1 MTWLGTYV
9 RVVWWL
15 TTAGLSVA
23 LVVAAAWYIRQV
35 WRRRLPPPGFF
46 LPALL
51 IHFFLV
57 AGSFYIYLDPAAA
70 PQIQRHL
77 TRMVVSTRTSLAGLR
92 RLFKGADDR
101 FEQVADLNS
110 LATEGVAVGP
120 GAAGEAPQLPPP
132 DPGAAPPLPPAA
144 IPRRLGA
151 TGFVAPPGD
160 WIASADPRPDHAL
173 GGAHRPAAV
182 AMADEPVAIEPLQAA
197 PRAADERIERLAVA
211 VQRPRPAARP
221 EGYVGGAAGVMPGP
235 APGPSSIPLLGAT
248 GRGGGGADVSPE
260 TFAPLTMAQ
269 LPRLDRARRVP
280 GVAGDEERAESV
292 ALAGPATAS
301 GQGAGTAAGGGAGNE
316 AAPGGYPAAVR
327 VDVARRELGPAAPG
341 GYPAAGPGGYP
352 AFFPPG
358 LGPRAAGGSPGSG
371 SGVPQGD
378 ARKEIERQLANL
390 GPPSAALADG
400 LPRRGSRAS
409 SVLDIH
415 ERVGLQA
422 MFRLRQDDLKGSAV
436 AELGGSEETIKA
448 VRQGLDW
455 LTTHQHDDG
464 HWSLDRFYK
473 EPKGR
478 SLPGKGWISSDTAAT
493 GFALLPLLAD
503 GHTHQA
509 GQHRQGVQQ
518 ALEWLLRHQKPDGEL
533 NVQTG
538 QNTRMYAHAIA
549 TIALCEAYG
558 MTRDAALR
566 DPAQRAV
573 DFILRSQHRQSGGW
587 RYEPRT
593 PADTSVVGW
602 QVMALKSAQ
611 MALLDVPPEPLAL
624 VLKWLRSVEGKG
636 KELGTFRYQAGS
648 GLTPAMTAE
657 GLLCL
662 QYLGAPV
669 NDPSLQAGVEWL
681 LKHLPKQGSETSY
694 YWYYGTQVM
703 YHLQGPPWQQ
713 WNRALRDML
722 VRTQHKDGDL
732 AGTWDPHDQWEN
744 QAGRIYSTSLRLL
757 MLEVY
762 YRHLPLYQ
770 LRQP

>member
-1 MTWLGTYV
+1 MGWLPTYAQIL
-9 RVVWWL
+9 WWL
-15 TTAGLSVA
+15 ASAGIA
-23 LVVAAAWYIRQV
+23 LALAGVLAWYMRQV

-46 LPALL
+46 VLALL
-51 IHFFLV
+51 IHLVLV

-70 PQIQRHL
+70 PQIQRHW
-77 TRMVVSTRTSLAGLR
+77 TRMVASTQTSLAGLR
-92 RLFKGADDR
+92 RLFKGTDDR

-120 GAAGEAPQLPPP
+120 GAAGEAPPLPPP
-132 DPGAAPPLPPAA
+132 DPGAAPPLPSAA
-144 IPRRLGA
+144 LPRRLPA
-151 TGFVAPPGD
+151 TGLVVPPGE
-160 WIASADPRPDHAL
+160 WLAGAAPRLAP
-173 GGAHRPAAV
+173 RQPAAV
-182 AMADEPVAIEPLQAA
+182 AMADEPVTIEPVQAA
-197 PRAADERIERLAVA
+197 ARAADERIERLAVA
-211 VQRPRPAARP
+211 VQRPRPAAGA
-221 EGYVGGAAGVMPGP
+221 EGYVGGAAGVIPGP
-235 APGPSSIPLLGAT
+235 APGAASLPSIPLPGAT
-248 GRGGGGADVSPE
+248 GRGGGGADVPPE
-260 TFAPLTMAQ
+260 TFAPLNVAQ

-280 GVAGDEERAESV
+280 GVAGDEERAETV

-301 GQGAGTAAGGGAGNE
+301 GQGTGTGGGAGSG
-316 AAPGGYPAAVR
+316 AASGGYPAAVR

-341 GYPAAGPGGYP
+341 GYPAVLSAAPGPGTAGG
-352 AFFPPG
+352 G
-358 LGPRAAGGSPGSG
+358 LGSGVGSG
-371 SGVPQGD
+371 SGLPQGD
-378 ARKEIERQLANL
+378 ARKEIERQLASL
-390 GPPSAALADG
+390 GPPSASPADG
-400 LPRRGSRAS
+400 LPRRGSRAP

-422 MFRLRQDDLKGSAV
+422 MFRLRQDDLKDSAV

-455 LTTHQHDDG
+455 LTTHQHGDG

-478 SLPGKGWISSDTAAT
+478 SLPGKGWIISDTAAT

-503 GHTHQA
+503 GNTHQA
-509 GQHRQGVQQ
+509 GRHRQSVQQ

-549 TIALCEAYG
+549 TITLCEAYG

-573 DFILRSQHRQSGGW
+573 GFILRAQHPQSGGW
-587 RYEPRT
+587 RYEPRV

-611 MALLDVPPEPLAL
+611 MASLDVPPEPLAL

-636 KELGTFRYQAGS
+636 QELGTFRYQAGS
-648 GLTPAMTAE
+648 GITAPMTAE

-703 YHLQGPPWQQ
+703 YHMQGPPWQQ

-722 VRTQHKDGDL
+722 VETQHKDGDL

-744 QAGRIYSTSLRLL
+744 QAGRIYGTSLRLL